1 MSREYVDLICLL
13 MFVFG
18 IILIIYEDIK
28 IMADKI
34 QLRHSLK
41 ERSMNMRKSGKLKH
55 HITMLLDM
63 LPGKKMKASAFFT
76 ISAIC
81 FFTVFIVTANVMGA
95 AVCIFASVFV
105 GLLPYIV
112 LRMKC
117 IKLRTAIGQE
127 REKLVSIMLSAYRMS
142 NYNIE
147 EAIEYTSSRKEDL
160 PETSSLLSSLLLR
173 LRECSNA
180 EEIRKVTENFAEAA
194 GGGWARILAVNIRMA
209 CTNGTDIHVTLE
221 ELLKQI
227 REGKVLME
235 ERMRSN
241 SESLRMT
248 TVMIPVTM
256 AVTIVIS
263 LKQLDMSLKELI
275 TSQFSDNISCM
286 LFLAIIILFM
296 FNLAAAQL
304 MKKRTIDL
312 Q

>member
-1 MSREYVDLICLL
+1 
-13 MFVFG
+13 
-18 IILIIYEDIK
+18 
-28 IMADKI
+28 
-34 QLRHSLK
+34 
-41 ERSMNMRKSGKLKH
+41 
-55 HITMLLDM
+55 
-63 LPGKKMKASAFFT
+63 
-76 ISAIC
+76 
-81 FFTVFIVTANVMGA
+81 
-95 AVCIFASVFV
+95 
-105 GLLPYIV
+105 
-112 LRMKC
+112 MKC